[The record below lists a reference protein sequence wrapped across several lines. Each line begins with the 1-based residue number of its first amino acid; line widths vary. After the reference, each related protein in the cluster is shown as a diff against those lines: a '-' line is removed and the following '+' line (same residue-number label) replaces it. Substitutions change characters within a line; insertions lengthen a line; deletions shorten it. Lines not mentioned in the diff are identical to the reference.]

1 MRAFI
6 FVVMGFVISS
16 PSLATIEWSVLGQLP
31 NGQIQTQLHQQ
42 LPEGWHTYWKNPGD
56 SGMGARISP
65 TKSSDWRGELE
76 FPKPSVIS
84 TDSLITYGYINQV
97 TYTLPITLTSPQA
110 AIHATFNWLE
120 CLELCIPKEQT
131 ITLTIPKTMAN
142 IPKKRPPTMAVF
154 AKKSWRHVTLSWPKP
169 STTAAFFPYHNDQF
183 NIPKASISP
192 KKIKLPTLDPNLTTV
207 DGELF
212 LDNQAPMVIHAPI
225 QSSAISTLWMAIVG
239 AFIGGLLLNI
249 MPCVLPI
256 LGIKAMQLHQ
266 RPSNTSTTDALSYA
280 LGVGLSLLTLYIAL
294 LGLKWS
300 GATLGWGFQLQSPI
314 MIQSLIV
321 LFTIMMAIHL
331 NLIQFPLP
339 KWAAHPRNN
348 MVLSGILTTIIATPC
363 TAPFLGSALSVALF
377 QSPVVGLLIFTA
389 LAAGLALPMS
399 LIIYN
404 PNNRQW
410 LPKSGAWNQ
419 RIKTGLTLGFI
430 VTIGWLMWVLE
441 SQISQGALLAFFSS
455 IMTLFAIGLVRSRA
469 PKKIPILAL
478 IATIAIGLW
487 PMWRQSPQH
496 QWAPYSPALISS
508 LEAKQAPYFIDV
520 TAKWC
525 ITCQTNKLTVLNTP
539 GAQTLLKEKNITLI
553 RAGWT
558 NHNADI
564 SALHATHG
572 QASIP
577 TYIYFNGRQH
587 VIFSDV
593 LTQKKLKEQLK

>member
-97 TYTLPITLTSPQA
+97 TYTLPITLTSPKPPFTPHLTGWNAWSFAFQRNKPS
-110 AIHATFNWLE
+110 HSPSRKPWQTFLKN
-120 CLELCIPKEQT
+120 
-131 ITLTIPKTMAN
+131 A
-142 IPKKRPPTMAVF
+142 RPP
-154 AKKSWRHVTLSWPKP
+154 WPFSPKNHGDT
-169 STTAAFFPYHNDQF
+169 SPYHGQNQAPQPRF
-183 NIPKASISP
+183 FLTTMINSTSP
-192 KKIKLPTLDPNLTTV
+192 RPAYPQKKIKLPTLDPNLTTV

-225 QSSAISTLWMAIVG
+225 QSSALSTLWMAIVG

-441 SQISQGALLAFFSS
+441 SQISQGAQLAFFSS
-455 IMTLFAIGLVRSRA
+455 IMTLFAIGLIRSRA
-469 PKKIPILAL
+469 PKKIPILAF

-508 LEAKQAPYFIDV
+508 LEAKQTPYFIDV

-539 GAQTLLKEKNITLI
+539 GAQTLLKEKT
-553 RAGWT
+553 
-558 NHNADI
+558 
-564 SALHATHG
+564 S
-572 QASIP
+572 P
-577 TYIYFNGRQH
+577 
-587 VIFSDV
+587 
-593 LTQKKLKEQLK
+593 